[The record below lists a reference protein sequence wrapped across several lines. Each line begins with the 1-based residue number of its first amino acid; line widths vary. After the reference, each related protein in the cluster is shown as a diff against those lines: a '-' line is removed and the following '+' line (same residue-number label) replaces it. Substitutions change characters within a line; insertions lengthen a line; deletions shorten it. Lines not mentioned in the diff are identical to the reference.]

1 MELLL
6 TRSLLLHSS
15 LCQTLVSCLRLLS
28 SSYFGLFLPSQIDA
42 GAVPLSLSLSLFA
55 GLPAAR
61 QAVSEGRYESVVSAQ
76 EDRVQCALIPSVR
89 RENHF
94 LRARVRY
101 SGRSSALVQSGAL
114 VLYFWLLTRTSVV
127 MFL

>member
-42 GAVPLSLSLSLFA
+42 GAVPLSL
-55 GLPAAR
+55 
-61 QAVSEGRYESVVSAQ
+61 AVSEGRYESVVSAQ